1 MEIIIGTDQNLS
13 VIDIKNNTTNNQFYW
28 FTYRGDEH
36 KTGSY
41 TTSSTLLGDLNYDTQ
56 INVQDVVIIINIILG
71 NNQQIAAAD
80 LNNDGTVDV
89 LDVVSLINII
99 L

>member
-1 MEIIIGTDQNLS
+1 M
-13 VIDIKNNTTNNQFYW
+13 
-28 FTYRGDEH
+28 
-36 KTGSY
+36 
-41 TTSSTLLGDLNYDTQ
+41 LLGDLNNDTQ

-71 NNQQIAAAD
+71 NNDQINAAD

-89 LDVVSLINII
+89 LDVVSLINLI